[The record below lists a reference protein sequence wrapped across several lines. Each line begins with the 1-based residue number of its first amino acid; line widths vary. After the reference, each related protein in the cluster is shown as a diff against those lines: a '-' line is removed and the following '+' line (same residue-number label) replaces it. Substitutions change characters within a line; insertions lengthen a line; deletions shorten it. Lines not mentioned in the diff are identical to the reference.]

1 VEALLAGVA
10 GVLLLIALA
19 VIIGKVEANA
29 RDGAWQR
36 IADARRDLHEREQN
50 LLACLARPRCTD
62 CPLRDWF
69 GERP

>member
-1 VEALLAGVA
+1 MELLLTGLAGV
-10 GVLLLIALA
+10 VLLIALA
-19 VIIGKVEANA
+19 LIIGKVEANA

-36 IADARRDLHEREQN
+36 IADARRDLREREQT
-50 LLACLARPRCTD
+50 LLACLGRPRCTD